1 MRAYLEVR
9 PNGDPGTAWRYN
21 LPYMKI
27 DKARELGFCFGVRRA
42 LKIIE
47 SSANRGQ
54 CISTLGPIVHNKTVV
69 ARLKGMG
76 VKVVDDTDKLES
88 SVIAVSSHGVSP
100 AVLEKLLAGG
110 AEIIDTT
117 CPIVRSAQ
125 KAARRLA
132 NAGFG
137 VIIFGEASHPE
148 VRGLLGWAGD
158 KAIASMNA
166 DHVPIEKLPTRIGI
180 MAQTTQSRAEFIAFV
195 NRLNQRLL
203 PWAREIRVENTLC
216 QETQKRQLAAEELA
230 GTSDL
235 MIVVGGHNSANT
247 RRLAEVCQHIV
258 ETHHIENAG
267 EIDAEWLKGR
277 NAVGITAGASTPDEA
292 IEQVIDTIGSLSA
305 ET

>member
-1 MRAYLEVR
+1 
-9 PNGDPGTAWRYN
+9 
-21 LPYMKI
+21 MKI
-27 DKARELGFCFGVRRA
+27 EKARELGFCFGVRRA
-42 LKIIE
+42 LRIIE
-47 SSANRGQ
+47 SSARRSPA
-54 CISTLGPIVHNKTVV
+54 ITTLGPIVHNKTVV
-69 ARLKGMG
+69 ARLKRLG
-76 VKVVDDTDKLES
+76 VIVADDVDKMDGGL
-88 SVIAVSSHGVSP
+88 IAVSSHGVSP
-100 AVLEKLLAGG
+100 SVLEKIQAKG
-110 AEIIDTT
+110 AEVIDTT

-132 NAGFG
+132 GAGFG

-166 DHVPIEKLPTRIGI
+166 DEVPIDKLPSRIGI
-180 MAQTTQSRAEFIAFV
+180 MAQTTQSRAEFTAFV

-267 EIDAEWLKGR
+267 EIDAEWLKGKK
-277 NAVGITAGASTPDEA
+277 AVGITAGASTPDEA
-292 IEQVIDTIGSLSA
+292 IEQVIERIGSLSA
-305 ET
+305 VT